1 MNEFIDSAVK
11 FMQDQQAYFIGGIFI
26 IMMLAAAGE
35 LESLF
40 KKEKE
45 FKDYKPFIISLGI
58 LGTFIGI
65 FCGLWDF
72 DTKDIEGSVPS
83 LLEGLKLAFITSIL
97 GMLVSAVLSLFE
109 IWRGQKAGES
119 GGPPQDL
126 PQALPQDLPQ
136 AMQGILIELKEESQR
151 ANQALEQIAGILA
164 ARGEVPAK
172 DIAEALRQMISE
184 QEKTNQKADAIN
196 SSIQQSGES
205 AGRHFQRISQSLRDV
220 MAALSKGATEEI
232 IKALEK
238 VISDFNSNLTE
249 QFGGNFKQLNES
261 VKKMIAWQE
270 NYKAFIEEAETGL
283 QKALANI
290 KEHSVYAEK
299 SAASYEKMAQ
309 AGRDLKRI
317 LEANDIQIRNMEDGL
332 SSLKNIG
339 EEAGQGVEEIRNLLL
354 AIQET
359 LPGQK
364 ALTEELAKQMRI
376 STGNLNEA
384 LAKLTDKFRKDYEAY
399 LRRFAQLL
407 EISSSGG
414 SVKAYFERI
423 IRLLEQLLKSK
434 K

>member
-119 GGPPQDL
+119 GGPPQ
-126 PQALPQDLPQ
+126 AL
-136 AMQGILIELKEESQR
+136 QGILVELKEGNQR
-151 ANQALEQIAGILA
+151 ANQALEQIAGILT

-220 MAALSKGATEEI
+220 MAALSKGATEQI

-261 VKKMIAWQE
+261 VKKMLAWQE